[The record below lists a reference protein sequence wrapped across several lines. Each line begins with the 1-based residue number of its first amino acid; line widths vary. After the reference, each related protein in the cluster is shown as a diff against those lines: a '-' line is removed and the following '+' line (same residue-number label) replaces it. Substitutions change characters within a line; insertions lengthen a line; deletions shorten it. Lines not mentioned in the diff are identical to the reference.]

1 MRFFSA
7 FVASLL
13 VSSAHAFPSGAGGC
27 PPGLPA
33 VAGVHLQRQTTTG
46 GLADGS
52 YEMYIDGDL
61 ITPGTPFVFRSGSDH
76 VLTLGGTAFRGFI
89 FRLDGAG
96 SGALEIPEG
105 ADNLQISSLCIGQGV
120 SGVTHNDATLKGEV
134 SATLRVDTDVSLTLD
149 VTVVLVNNRVDSVY
163 YYNQYQLVSSA
174 TAPTPAP
181 VSTPTLPPVSNVVCG
196 PAGDIAIAGSSTV
209 EPVARL
215 WAAAY
220 STACGNTVTV
230 EGGGS
235 SSGARRVCA
244 NSSRGESAVDIG
256 DMSRQ
261 WKTTEATTTD
271 GYTYNCVAGDTTR
284 SAIQVDV
291 AIDGL
296 SVTTH
301 LESSGAAPCI
311 ELLGGLTI
319 DQLRWIFSSYTAAE
333 LEATGWDPLAVPN
346 ADGND
351 STHLWSELN
360 AACVAEEIQI
370 SGADDES
377 GTYEYFAETIF
388 ADFDNGETFDS
399 NRPNGYFNSAVDED
413 IVNYILANGNA
424 IGYFGYAFFDGNRR
438 ILVAAPI
445 ENAAGQ
451 LIAPTANTINSGE
464 YNPLARRIYMNL
476 WTGALAK
483 TSWLLT
489 YGYSSAGA
497 RDVSQVGYVN
507 LPEEEK
513 VLMLSRAGASGG
525 VDLTSFPCNG
535 GTPIAIAGSS
545 TVEPVASLW
554 ALIYNAAC
562 GTVITVE
569 GGGSSSGARRVCDAG
584 RNGLSA
590 VDIGDMSRQWKT
602 SESSTSDGFTYDCL
616 IGDTT
621 RSAIQVDV
629 AIDGLSVVSKLGG
642 SGGAACIERLGGL
655 TIDQLRW
662 IYSSYTAAELEAT
675 GWDPLSVPN
684 TDGNDGTHLWSELN
698 AACVESEILIAGP
711 HDQSGTYEYFSETIF
726 ADIDNGEIID
736 ANRPNGYFNSSID
749 EDLAA
754 YLELNTDAI
763 AYFGYAFFD
772 ANRDIFAAFPIQN
785 EEGQLIAP
793 TAETVGSG
801 DYNPLSRR
809 IYMNVLT
816 TSTSYVNPFMTMGF
830 DSVGTQLVTAVG
842 YVPVPRAD
850 RFLMLSRLNAEGGV
864 RPRLRGIACGSVN
877 EPITI
882 AGSSTVFPVADLW
895 GKIYNAA
902 CGTMVSVSGGGS
914 SSGARRVCGDTS
926 RGEVPVDIGNMS
938 RGWKTSE
945 AIFNNANNNYV
956 YRCQIGDT
964 TQRVVQLDVA
974 IDGLSVVTA
983 IEGVALDCV
992 TTLGGLTIDQLRWIY
1007 SSYTMAELMST
1018 GWDAASLP
1026 NSDGDDSTH
1035 LWSELDSSC
1044 AAEEIL
1050 ISGADSESGT
1060 YEYFSETIF
1069 PDLDNGETFD
1079 LNRPRFFSYFNS
1091 EEDEDVEEYVENN
1104 DNAIGYFGYAYF
1116 DSNRDKLVAAAIQND
1131 MGMFI
1136 EPSAES
1142 VGSGTYNPLAR
1153 RIFMNVARGGS
1164 LQRSRAF
1171 LDMGLS
1177 RRGDTMVSAVGY
1189 VPLSVD
1195 ERNAMRR
1202 RYAVSPCFSSEN
1214 MVDVLGKGRVSM
1226 SELTIGDK
1234 VMAGNKY
1241 ETVYS
1246 FGHRN
1251 TEMYTEFLQIFAGDV
1266 MAAELSEDHM
1276 LFVEGRAFPASAIK
1290 VGDQLDLV
1298 DGSAEVTKIVTVG
1311 REGAFAPFTDSGV
1324 INMNG
1329 VVASTYVNL
1338 QGQSDSFMVG
1348 TYKTLSMQFI
1358 AHATQ
1363 APHRVVCAVNFGF
1376 CEAERYNEDG
1386 ISTWVAAELEASKWL
1401 FGQNGYVMGAAFGP
1415 ILFLVGVAGLIE
1427 FLVKYPLTIVVAI
1440 MGAVKLMKSN
1450 K

>member
-1 MRFFSA
+1 MSKKSIGSLFPDLLRMQLLSSL
-7 FVASLL
+7 VTSLL
-13 VSSAHAFPSGAGGC
+13 VFGAHAFPSGAGGC
-27 PPGLPA
+27 PPGVPA
-33 VAGVHLQRQTTTG
+33 VAGVHLERQTTTG
-46 GLADGS
+46 GLADGD
-52 YEMYIDGDL
+52 YEMYIDGEL
-61 ITPGTPFVFRSGSDH
+61 ITPRTPFVFRSGSDH

-96 SGALEIPEG
+96 SGALGIPDG

-120 SGVTHNDATLKGEV
+120 SGVTHNDASLKGEV
-134 SATLRVDTDVSLTLD
+134 SAIIHVDDDVSLTLD

-174 TAPTPAP
+174 TAPTPVP
-181 VSTPTLPPVSNVVCG
+181 VSTPTLPPVSDVVCG
-196 PAGDIAIAGSSTV
+196 PPDDITIAGSSTV
-209 EPVARL
+209 EPIARL

-244 NSSRGESAVDIG
+244 DTSRGESAVDIG
-256 DMSRQ
+256 GTSRQ
-261 WKTTEATTTD
+261 WKTSEATTSD
-271 GYTYNCVAGDTTR
+271 GYTYNCVA
-284 SAIQVDV
+284 
-291 AIDGL
+291 
-296 SVTTH
+296 
-301 LESSGAAPCI
+301 P
-311 ELLGGLTI
+311 
-319 DQLRWIFSSYTAAE
+319 
-333 LEATGWDPLAVPN
+333 
-346 ADGND
+346 
-351 STHLWSELN
+351 
-360 AACVAEEIQI
+360 
-370 SGADDES
+370 
-377 GTYEYFAETIF
+377 
-388 ADFDNGETFDS
+388 
-399 NRPNGYFNSAVDED
+399 
-413 IVNYILANGNA
+413 
-424 IGYFGYAFFDGNRR
+424 
-438 ILVAAPI
+438 
-445 ENAAGQ
+445 
-451 LIAPTANTINSGE
+451 
-464 YNPLARRIYMNL
+464 
-476 WTGALAK
+476 
-483 TSWLLT
+483 
-489 YGYSSAGA
+489 
-497 RDVSQVGYVN
+497 
-507 LPEEEK
+507 
-513 VLMLSRAGASGG
+513 
-525 VDLTSFPCNG
+525 
-535 GTPIAIAGSS
+535 
-545 TVEPVASLW
+545 
-554 ALIYNAAC
+554 
-562 GTVITVE
+562 
-569 GGGSSSGARRVCDAG
+569 
-584 RNGLSA
+584 
-590 VDIGDMSRQWKT
+590 
-602 SESSTSDGFTYDCL
+602 
-616 IGDTT
+616 GDTT

-698 AACVESEILIAGP
+698 PACVESEILIAGAD
-711 HDQSGTYEYFSETIF
+711 DQSGTYEYFSETIF
-726 ADIDNGEIID
+726 ADIDNGEIFD
-736 ANRPNGYFNSSID
+736 ASRPNGYFNSAVD
-749 EDLAA
+749 EELVA

-864 RPRLRGIACGSVN
+864 RPRLSGIACGSVN

-882 AGSSTVFPVADLW
+882 AGSSNVFAIVEVFA
-895 GKIYNAA
+895 KIYNAA
-902 CGTMVSVSGGGS
+902 CGTMVTVEQGGS
-914 SSGARRVCGDTS
+914 AAGARRVCGDMS
-926 RGEVPVDIGNMS
+926 MGETPVDIAMMS
-938 RGWKTSE
+938 RGWRTIE
-945 AIFNNANNNYV
+945 AIFSDTTNNYV

-964 TQRVVQLDVA
+964 NQRAVQLEIA
-974 IDGLSVVTA
+974 IDGISVITRHDS
-983 IEGVALDCV
+983 VAEECV
-992 TTLGGLTIDQLRWIY
+992 ELLGGLTIDQLRWIY

-1035 LWSELDSSC
+1035 LWSELNSGCD
-1044 AAEEIL
+1044 AEEIL
-1050 ISGADSESGT
+1050 IAGAIEGSGT
-1060 YEYFSETIF
+1060 YDFF
-1069 PDLDNGETFD
+1069 AGVVFADLDNGETFD
-1079 LNRPRFFSYFNS
+1079 LNRPRFFSYFS
-1091 EEDEDVEEYVENN
+1091 DEDFHEIEEYVEANS
-1104 DNAIGYFGYAYF
+1104 NAIGFIGHVEHTHDEA
-1116 DSNRDKLVAAAIQND
+1116 DEDHGELENVPIQNA
-1131 MGMFI
+1131 MGEFVVPDD
-1136 EPSAES
+1136 ET
-1142 VGSGTYNPLAR
+1142 VFDGSYPFTR
-1153 RIFMNVARGGS
+1153 RIYLNVARGPS
-1164 LQRSRAF
+1164 LQRTRAF
-1171 LDMGLS
+1171 LNMALS
-1177 RRGDTMVSAVGY
+1177 RRGDSMIEAVEY
-1189 VPLSVD
+1189 VPLPVD

-1214 MVDVLGKGRVSM
+1214 MVDVLGKGRVSI

-1415 ILFLVGVAGLIE
+1415 ILFLVGVAVLIE
-1427 FLVKYPLTIVVAI
+1427 FLVKYPLAIVVAI
-1440 MGAVKLMKSN
+1440 MGAVKLMKAC